1 MAIEVGEG
9 FGIVGDHGVEVES
22 LRSASDP
29 RKFAALQPKI
39 VIQTQI
45 ILGRFGYGTKFTGEL
60 DSQTRE
66 VLRQYQANKGIKK
79 TICQKCAKSSSR
91 FWRRALLRF
100 SLTPWSSKSA
110 SGMDRI
116 LSVDNRSE
124 APCIAGSESW
134 PARSYQT
141 ARQG

>member
-29 RKFAALQPKI
+29 RKFAALESKI

-45 ILGRFGYGTKFTGEL
+45 ILGRFGYRTKFTGEL

-66 VLRQYQANKGIKK
+66 ALRQYQANKGIR
-79 TICQKCAKSSSR
+79 SSGEVDILTYFGLTEDDRMADEQLVSR
-91 FWRRALLRF
+91 YRRR
-100 SLTPWSSKSA
+100 
-110 SGMDRI
+110 
-116 LSVDNRSE
+116 
-124 APCIAGSESW
+124 
-134 PARSYQT
+134 
-141 ARQG
+141 